1 MASTFSP
8 TLRLELIGDGDQSGI
23 WGQTTNNNLGAL
35 LEQAITGVIT
45 IGMVDAN
52 YTMTNF
58 NGVVDEARNQVLVL
72 TGALSQQR
80 NLIAP
85 LVEKTYTIRN
95 TTTGGFGVQIIGSS
109 GTGVI
114 IPNGTTAA
122 VYCDGTNFFPATTG
136 SLGNQVINGNLT
148 VTGATNLVGALTA
161 TTATFSGAIS
171 SVSPNFT
178 GTPTA
183 PTAIAGTSTTQIA
196 TTAFVQNIA
205 GTLGTMS
212 TQNANAVAITGG
224 TINGTTIGASTAASI
239 AGTTGNFS
247 GNLASLGIVSGASGV
262 FGPVSATTGTF
273 SSTISGTTITASSQF
288 TGAGTG
294 LTGTAASLSIGGNAA
309 TATNAATV
317 TTTVASGATGTT
329 QAVGTNNTTIATTAF
344 VRSIIPAGVI
354 LMWSGSI
361 ASIPSGWVLCNG
373 ANGTPNLQDRFI
385 VGAGSTYAV
394 AATGGSA
401 NAVLVSHTHTA
412 SVSDPG
418 HQHLFGADDQV
429 GEQGGYIVQSGFG
442 YDATSTTGGGGVN
455 LFTKRTDNTNNPQLT
470 GISVSNST
478 EGVSGTNQNLP
489 PYYALAYIMK
499 T

>member
-23 WGQTTNNNLGAL
+23 WGQTTNNNLGGL

-45 IGMVDAN
+45 IAMVDAN
-52 YTMTNF
+52 YTLANF

-85 LVEKTYTIRN
+85 LVEKTYIIRN
-95 TTTGGFGVQIIGSS
+95 TTTGGFGVQIIGPS

-114 IPNGTTAA
+114 IPNGTTAS
-122 VYCDGTNFFPATTG
+122 VFCDGSNFFPATTG

-148 VTGATNLVGALTA
+148 VTGTTNLVGALTA

-171 SVSPNFT
+171 SVSPTFT

-183 PTAIAGTSTTQIA
+183 PTASSGTSTTQIA

-212 TQNANAVAITGG
+212 TQNANAVIITGG

-239 AGTTGNFS
+239 AGTTGSFS
-247 GNLASLGIVSGASGV
+247 GNLASLGSVSGASGI
-262 FGPVSATTGTF
+262 FGAVSGTTGTF
-273 SSTISGTTITASSQF
+273 SSTVSGSSF

-294 LTGTAASLSIGGNAA
+294 LTGTAGSLSIGGNAA

-344 VRSIIPAGVI
+344 VQAAIPAGVI

-361 ASIPSGWVLCNG
+361 ASIPSGWRLCDG
-373 ANGTPNLQDRFI
+373 GGGTPNLRNRFI
-385 VGAGSTYAV
+385 VGAGSTYSPSN
-394 AATGGSA
+394 TGGTA
-401 NAVLVSHTHTA
+401 DAVVVSHTHTA
-412 SVSDPG
+412 SVADPG
-418 HQHLFGADDQV
+418 HNHVFGADDMIASQA
-429 GEQGGYIVQSGFG
+429 GYNVQSGFD
-442 YDATSTTGGGGVN
+442 YDATSRAGGGGVN
-455 LFTKRTDNTNNPQLT
+455 LFTKRIDNTNNPQTT
-470 GISVSNST
+470 GITVSNST
-478 EGVSGTNQNLP
+478 EGIPGANQNLP
-489 PYYALAYIMK
+489 PYYALAYIIK
-499 T
+499 L